1 MQNAFVENVLK
12 QYVFLQS
19 IFIEIAFEHYVF
31 IQSIF
36 NRKCIW
42 AICVYSKYIYKNAFI
57 WSLKMDLIKI
67 DLVNWN
73 LYIKWKWKN

>member
-36 NRKCIW
+36 NRKCI
-42 AICVYSKYIYKNAFI
+42 
-57 WSLKMDLIKI
+57 
-67 DLVNWN
+67 
-73 LYIKWKWKN
+73 